1 MTPVATWILSG
12 NAAAL
17 EAGTSDL
24 RETELSDLLTRLA
37 GGDRDALGPIYDA
50 WHRELYAAALWR
62 TGSRADAADV
72 VQDVFV
78 KLASSPK
85 TPATIDRPRRWLLTI
100 VHRAAVDRL
109 RKRRADAPL
118 EEAEF
123 VATIDADATT
133 SADAHTVSRG
143 LASLPAAQ
151 SETIYLHHY
160 AELPFREIG
169 KITGV
174 PTFTAASRYRL
185 GIAKLRRALGAGR

>member
-1 MTPVATWILSG
+1 MTQVATWILSG
-12 NAAAL
+12 STAVM
-17 EAGTSDL
+17 EAGTPDL
-24 RETELSDLLTRLA
+24 REAELTDLLARLA

-78 KLASSPK
+78 KLASSHT
-85 TPATIDRPRRWLLTI
+85 TPARIDRPRRWLLTI
-100 VHRAAVDRL
+100 AHRAAVDRL

-118 EEAEF
+118 DEAEF
-123 VATIDADATT
+123 VATIDADAAT
-133 SADAHTVSRG
+133 SADAHTVSRA
-143 LASLPAAQ
+143 LASLPATQ
-151 SETIYLHHY
+151 RETIYLHHY

-185 GIAKLRRALGAGR
+185 GIAKLRRALGVDR